1 MPTPPASQIL
11 DYLEGHESAFLDLL
25 EKLVLS
31 ESPSE
36 NPRAQA
42 PVFDLLEGELA
53 ELGFGVRR
61 YAGRATGGML
71 LARPAERRR
80 RQPIQVMVG
89 HCDTVWP
96 LGTLESMPVKL
107 GNGRMTGP
115 GVYDMKCG
123 LAMMIYALR
132 ALHAAAIEPSVT
144 PVLLVNSDEE
154 IGSGESRTAVARLA
168 RGADR
173 VLVLEPAMGPEGKI
187 KTARKGVG
195 HFSISVEGKAAH
207 AGLEPDKGVSAILEL
222 SYLVQELFAL
232 SRPEEGLT
240 VNVGTID
247 GGLRPNVVAP
257 TSRADVDVRVVSM
270 EQAAAVERAIRALKP
285 RTPGSRLTVEGRVS
299 APPLERTPRNRALW
313 LLARTQAARIGLDLE
328 ECLAGGGSD
337 GNTASLY
344 APTLDGLGAVGDGAH
359 AAHEFVEIE
368 PTLRRTALLAL
379 LLAEPALDW
388 EGSSCALS
396 AEEEQTPVMP
406 GASNP

>member
-1 MPTPPASQIL
+1 VPTPPASLIL
-11 DYLEGHESAFLDLL
+11 DYLERQESAFVGFL
-25 EKLVLS
+25 ESLVRI

-36 NPRAQA
+36 SARAQE
-42 PVFDLLEGELA
+42 PVFDLLEGALA
-53 ELGFGVRR
+53 EVDFGVRR
-61 YAGRATGGML
+61 IAGSKTGGML
-71 LARPAERRR
+71 LARPIERQRRR
-80 RQPIQVMVG
+80 PIQVMVG

-96 LGTLESMPVKL
+96 LGTLETMPIRAD
-107 GNGRMTGP
+107 NGRLSGP

-123 LAMMIYALR
+123 LAMMVFALR
-132 ALHAAAIEPSVT
+132 ALAAAGVEPTVT
-144 PVLLVNSDEE
+144 PVILINSDEE
-154 IGSGESRTAVARLA
+154 VGSEESRVAVARLS
-168 RGADR
+168 RCADR
-173 VLVLEPAMGPEGKI
+173 VLVLEPAMGPEGRI

-232 SRPEEGLT
+232 NRPEAGLT

-247 GGLRPNVVAP
+247 GGLRPNVIAP

-270 EQAAAVERAIRALKP
+270 EQAREVERAIRALKP
-285 RTPGSRLTVEGRVS
+285 RTPGCGLSVEGVFS

-313 LLARTQAARIGLDLE
+313 QLARVQGDRIGLELE

-368 PTLRRTALLAL
+368 PTLRRIALLAL
-379 LLAEPALDW
+379 LLAEPPLNW
-388 EGSSCALS
+388 TEGSRATLV
-396 AEEEQTPVMP
+396 EEQRKSTRPAAP
-406 GASNP
+406 AT